1 MKVTPLLCILP
12 YFNFAWNGTL
22 RPNNS
27 VQACNLVDYQMQ
39 LILMSRGRNRI
50 TTKVAE
56 SKSVLGAEFLFTT
69 FSFDLV
75 LTVQV
80 FEIFYG
86 AFTKSSWGTKDKP
99 EEYI

>member
-1 MKVTPLLCILP
+1 MEVTALLCILP
-12 YFNFAWNGTL
+12 YFILLEMVL

-27 VQACNLVDYQMQ
+27 VQARNLVDYQMQ
-39 LILMSRGRNRI
+39 LIVMSQGRKRI

-56 SKSVLGAEFLFTT
+56 SKSVLGAKFLFTT

-86 AFTKSSWGTKDKP
+86 AFTKSS
-99 EEYI
+99 

>member
-1 MKVTPLLCILP
+1 MYIALF
-12 YFNFAWNGTL
+12 YFAWNGTL

-27 VQACNLVDYQMQ
+27 VQARNLVDYQMQ
-39 LILMSRGRNRI
+39 LIVMSQGRKRI

-56 SKSVLGAEFLFTT
+56 SKSVLGAKFLFTT

-86 AFTKSSWGTKDKP
+86 AFTKYSWGTKDKP
-99 EEYI
+99 QEYI